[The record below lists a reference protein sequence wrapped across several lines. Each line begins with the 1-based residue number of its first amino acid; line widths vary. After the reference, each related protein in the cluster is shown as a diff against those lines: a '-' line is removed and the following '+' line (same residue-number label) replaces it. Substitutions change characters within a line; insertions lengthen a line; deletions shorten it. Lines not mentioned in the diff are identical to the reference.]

1 VRKLLLLLLLA
12 LGVVSGVVLTG
23 CGKGGDSGGKTG
35 SGGDQA
41 SGGTIKIGLAGV
53 RQGGDGQIGVS
64 MMNGS
69 QIAIDEWNAKGGVL
83 GKQIEPD
90 VIDDG
95 GSGQQAV
102 SAAQSL
108 IDAGV
113 AAVIGHFNSSCTL
126 PASRLYNDAKLLEI
140 SPGSTN
146 PQYTEQGFPYAF
158 RICGR
163 DDQQGTVIANY
174 LHDQLKVTKIA
185 ILDDKTTYGEGIAKI
200 VKDAFEA
207 KGGQVVMFQGVDAG
221 DFDFR
226 ANISVAQGAGAQ
238 ALMWGGMYKG
248 GGPLCVQ
255 MREAGFNVPFI
266 SDDGCMDQKFADTVG
281 ADAKDVY
288 VTFGK
293 DYTHSPAAQAFIAA
307 YEKKYNEHVG
317 SYSIYGYD
325 AAQVIFTAMQ
335 KAGSTDTDKVAAV
348 LKSQPFDTI
357 QGQVEFDSKGDL
369 KAADYIIW
377 TVKDGKL
384 QEMAPAP

>member
-1 VRKLLLLLLLA
+1 MRKPLLLLSLA
-12 LGVVSGVVLTG
+12 LGVIACVVVTG
-23 CGKGGDSGGKTG
+23 CGKGGG
-35 SGGDQA
+35 SGTGAQGSGD
-41 SGGTIKIGLAGV
+41 TIKIGLAGV
-53 RQGGDGQIGVS
+53 RTGGDGQIGIS

-69 QIAIDEWNAKGGVL
+69 QVAIDEWNAKGGVL
-83 GKQIEPD
+83 GKQIEPV

-108 IDAGV
+108 IDDGV
-113 AAVIGHFNSSCTL
+113 VAVIGHFNSSCTL
-126 PASRLYNDAKLLEI
+126 PASRLYNQANILEI

-146 PQYTEQGFPYAF
+146 PQYTEQGFPLAF

-163 DDQQGTVIANY
+163 DDQQGSVIANY
-174 LHDQLKVTKIA
+174 LRDQLKLDKIA

-200 VKDAFEA
+200 VQAAFEA
-207 KGGQVVMFQGVDAG
+207 KGGQVVGGVQGVDAN

-255 MREAGFNVPFI
+255 MREAGLNAPFI
-266 SDDGCMDQKFADTVG
+266 SDDGCMDQKFVDTVG
-281 ADAKDVY
+281 ANAQNVF
-288 VTFGK
+288 VSFGK
-293 DYTHSPAAQAFIAA
+293 DYTSSPAAQAFIAA
-307 YEKKYNEHVG
+307 YKKAFAGQDVG

-325 AAQVIFTAMQ
+325 AAEVLFTAMT
-335 KAGSTDTDKVAAV
+335 KAGTTDPAKVAAV
-348 LKSQPFDTI
+348 MKSQPFDTI
-357 QGQVEFDSKGDL
+357 QGQIEFDAKGDL
-369 KAADYIIW
+369 KAADYVIW